1 MAIQIFDFRD
11 DYKRLRKK
19 NVYFQYS
26 TSEQFTGE
34 YWIDGKKIYQ
44 KTFTTTK
51 NNINTG
57 NTNINVSNLGSYR
70 AWVPQGCFVVFSG
83 GVNQYPLLNLG
94 VINNAGYC
102 NGAYNSEEGTVYLT
116 VRYTKTTD

>member
-1 MAIQIFDFRD
+1 MIRVFGLKSGD
-11 DYKRLRKK
+11 RLQRKDTF
-19 NVYFQYS
+19 FQYS

-102 NGAYNSEEGTVYLT
+102 NGAYNNEEGTVYLT